1 MDEIITNF
9 LKQCEDGRVY
19 IDDVYYN
26 LHFSLNSSLNC
37 LNIKLE
43 DKELLYKYIKE
54 FLLLFKFENINQIYR
69 KLIYLFSNLTYNDFE
84 NIYEYIKRNI
94 LFVKNKLLC
103 DNEILFD
110 NNKIKT
116 QIVDSYQ
123 ETPYCF
129 KTFISSGENSYE
141 LPTISYG
148 IANDICYIYAI
159 QDKNK
164 DKTSS
169 YNKKLKDYYTK

>member
-1 MDEIITNF
+1 M
-9 LKQCEDGRVY
+9 
-19 IDDVYYN
+19 
-26 LHFSLNSSLNC
+26 
-37 LNIKLE
+37 
-43 DKELLYKYIKE
+43 
-54 FLLLFKFENINQIYR
+54 
-69 KLIYLFSNLTYNDFE
+69 TYNDFE